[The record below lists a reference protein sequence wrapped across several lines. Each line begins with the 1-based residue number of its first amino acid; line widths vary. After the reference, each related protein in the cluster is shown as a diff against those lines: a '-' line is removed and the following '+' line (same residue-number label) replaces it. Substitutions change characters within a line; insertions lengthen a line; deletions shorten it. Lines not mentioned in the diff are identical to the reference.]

1 MRFSKR
7 IVSFVSA
14 FIVLFASQSA
24 LALAIPSV
32 PTSSPIVD
40 QTNTLIPSQISILS
54 KTIAA
59 ERTASSNQIA
69 VLMVSSL
76 EGQSIED
83 FSIAVARSWGIG
95 TKEKSNGVLLV
106 IAKDDRKIRIEVGYG
121 LEGALTDAQAGR
133 IIKNDITPDFKK
145 GDYYGGISSGVTK
158 IIQSIHGEYVSS
170 YTASD
175 DGIGNYVDLL
185 FFLLFI
191 PVWIGSILARSKSWW
206 AGGILGIVVGI
217 IIGLLFKVL
226 IFAVLGFGI
235 LGFLFDWVV
244 SNNYKD
250 RTSRGLSPAWWAGG
264 STRGGGS
271 SGGGGFGGFGGGGFG
286 GGGASGSW

>member
-7 IVSFVSA
+7 IVSIVSA
-14 FIVLFASQSA
+14 CIVLFASQSA
-24 LALAIPSV
+24 LALAV
-32 PTSSPIVD
+32 PKAPTTSPVVD
-40 QTNTLIPSQISILS
+40 QTNTLTPTQLS
-54 KTIAA
+54 SLAGTIAA

-83 FSIAVARSWGIG
+83 FSIAVAREWGIG
-95 TKEKSNGVLLV
+95 TKEKNNGVLLV
-106 IAKDDRKIRIEVGYG
+106 IAKDDRKLRIEVGYG
-121 LEGALTDAQAGR
+121 LEGALTDAQSGR
-133 IIKNDITPDFKK
+133 IIKNDITPKFKT
-145 GDYYGGISSGVTK
+145 GDYYGGISSGVNK

-170 YTASD
+170 DSPSRG
-175 DGIGNYVDLL
+175 GIGNYADL
-185 FFLLFI
+185 FFFVLFI
-191 PVWIGSILARSKSWW
+191 PIWLGSILARSKSWW
-206 AGGILGIVVGI
+206 AGGLLGILVGIVV
-217 IIGLLFKVL
+217 GLLFKVL
-226 IFAVLGFGI
+226 IMAILGLGL

-286 GGGASGSW
+286 GGGSSGSW

>member
-7 IVSFVSA
+7 IVSIVSA
-14 FIVLFASQSA
+14 CIVLFASQSA
-24 LALAIPSV
+24 LALAV
-32 PTSSPIVD
+32 PKAPTTSPVVD
-40 QTNTLIPSQISILS
+40 QTNTLTPTQLS
-54 KTIAA
+54 SLAGTIAA

-83 FSIAVARSWGIG
+83 FSIAVAREWGIG
-95 TKEKSNGVLLV
+95 TKEKNNGVLLV
-106 IAKDDRKIRIEVGYG
+106 IAKDDRKLRIEVGYG
-121 LEGALTDAQAGR
+121 LEGALTDAQSGR
-133 IIKNDITPDFKK
+133 IIKNDITPKFKT
-145 GDYYGGISSGVTK
+145 GDYYGGISSGVNK

-170 YTASD
+170 DSPSRG
-175 DGIGNYVDLL
+175 GIGNYADL
-185 FFLLFI
+185 FFFVLFI
-191 PVWIGSILARSKSWW
+191 PIWLGSILARSKSWW
-206 AGGILGIVVGI
+206 AGGLLGILVGIVV
-217 IIGLLFKVL
+217 GLLFKVL
-226 IFAVLGFGI
+226 IIAILGLGL

-286 GGGASGSW
+286 GGGSSGSW